1 MYHHLLVPVDGT
13 FLSAANTSHAVQLA
27 KRLGARITFFHAMP
41 NFSATDEGALW
52 RDLDPA
58 YYTEQSIGD
67 SRAILSKAAADAGAH
82 GVPCAL
88 HATVTDR
95 PAQAIIDAADE
106 RQCDLIVM
114 ATRGERGLRGWLH
127 GSQTERVLRATKH
140 PLLITRV
147 ESNEPLTDAEHAMG
161 LIHDEHRSLAVV
173 IKGMQDLTQQAAES
187 GGVLDISSMRR
198 MQQYL
203 RDFPEKL
210 HHPKEEQF
218 IHTSLLQR
226 HPDAR
231 RVIDELERQH
241 QTEYAAIGRL
251 HQAIEDC
258 AAGVPDALEV
268 LSREVNAYAEATW
281 VHMGLEESS
290 LLPLAQKHLQAT
302 DWAEI
307 AQAFASNGDPR
318 FGDLS
323 GAAFRRLFTSITHLL
338 PTKADQRP

>member
-13 FLSAANTSHAVQLA
+13 FLSAANTSQAVQLA
-27 KRLGARITFFHAMP
+27 KSLGARITFFHAVP
-41 NFSATDEGALW
+41 NFSATGEGALW

-67 SRAILSKAAADAGAH
+67 SRAILAKAAADAGAH
-82 GVPCAL
+82 SVPCAL
-88 HATVTDR
+88 HATVTDK
-95 PAQAIIDAADE
+95 PAQAIIDAAGELD
-106 RQCDLIVM
+106 CDLIVM

-147 ESNEPLTDAEHAMG
+147 ESNEPLSDAEHALG

-173 IKGMQDLTQQAAES
+173 IKGMQDLTQQALEPDS
-187 GGVLDISSMRR
+187 VLDIASLRR

-218 IHTSLLQR
+218 IHTSLLHR
-226 HPDAR
+226 YPDAR
-231 RVIDELERQH
+231 GVIDELERQH
-241 QTEYAAIGRL
+241 QTEYATIGRL

-258 AAGVPDALEV
+258 AAGMPDAVSALN
-268 LSREVNAYAEATW
+268 REVNAYAEATW
-281 VHMGLEESS
+281 THMGLEEST
-290 LLPLAQKHLQAT
+290 LLPLARSHLQAS

-307 AQAFASNGDPR
+307 AQAFASNGDPH

-323 GAAFRRLFTSITHLL
+323 GAAFKRLFTSITHLL
-338 PTKADQRP
+338 PTKS